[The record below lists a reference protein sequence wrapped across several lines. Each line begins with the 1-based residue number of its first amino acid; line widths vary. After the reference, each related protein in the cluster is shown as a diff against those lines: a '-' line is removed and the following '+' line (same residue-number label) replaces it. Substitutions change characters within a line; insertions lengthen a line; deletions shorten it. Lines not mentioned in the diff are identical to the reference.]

1 MPTIEQIDHHYRCAV
16 EATLDVV
23 GGKWKGVIVYHL
35 LQGTKRF
42 GELRRLIPDIT
53 QRMLTLHLRELE
65 CDGIVHR
72 EVYRE
77 VPPRVE
83 YTLTSF
89 GESLAPV
96 LHVIQVWGEQ
106 YKHTVEAIKQGRTE
120 NQHEA

>member
-1 MPTIEQIDHHYRCAV
+1 MPELDQNIDYHYRCAV

-35 LQGTKRF
+35 LQGTRRF
-42 GELRRLIPDIT
+42 GELRRLIPDVT

-65 CDGIVHR
+65 SDGIVHR

-83 YTLTSF
+83 YTLTPF
-89 GESLAPV
+89 GKSLAPI
-96 LHVIQVWGEQ
+96 LHIMQAWGEE
-106 YKHTVEAIKQGRTE
+106 YKSTIEAIKRGESRS
-120 NQHEA
+120 